1 MARDPSYGVLVLC
14 LFAVL
19 TVVGIAERKLAP
31 AERPPSRDRVG
42 RHGSTTVGES
52 RVLLRT
58 GRPWTTGY
66 RRGMKTSVPFLLV
79 VLAASTAASAQTPAP
94 TTPAPSTPVASAA
107 VAKPVAPSRAD
118 QLVIDN
124 SRASWEAYKT
134 RNVAAMKA
142 LASPTFFSFTL
153 GGPSTLAQD
162 IETIA
167 KLEIASYTI
176 DEPKVTWAGK
186 NVAILRYKNDLKGS
200 FDGKAFKP
208 VYANEVWFNEGGK
221 WRIVSYTETPVV
233 PTT

>member
-1 MARDPSYGVLVLC
+1 
-14 LFAVL
+14 
-19 TVVGIAERKLAP
+19 
-31 AERPPSRDRVG
+31 
-42 RHGSTTVGES
+42 
-52 RVLLRT
+52 
-58 GRPWTTGY
+58 
-66 RRGMKTSVPFLLV
+66 MKTSVPFLLA
-79 VLAASTAASAQTPAP
+79 VLAASTVASAQTPAP
-94 TTPAPSTPVASAA
+94 TTPAPSTPVASTPVAA
-107 VAKPVAPSRAD
+107 TPVAKPVAPSRAD
-118 QLVIDN
+118 QSVIDT

-134 RNVAAMKA
+134 KNVAAMKA
-142 LASPTFFSFTL
+142 LAAPGFFAFTL

-162 IETIA
+162 VETIG

-208 VYANEVWFNEGGK
+208 VYSSEVWFNEGGK